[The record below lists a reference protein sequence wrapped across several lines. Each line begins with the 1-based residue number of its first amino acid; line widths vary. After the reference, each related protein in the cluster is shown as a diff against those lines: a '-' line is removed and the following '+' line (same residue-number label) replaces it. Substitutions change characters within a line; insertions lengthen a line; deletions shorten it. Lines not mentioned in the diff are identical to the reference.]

1 MADPDPR
8 AELKQVQASLTG
20 EAPLAGYVL
29 RGAERYFRDQAVD
42 LVKAAA
48 RAAGQELCLHDG
60 RSLDFDAA
68 ALNDDLMGS
77 GLFASA
83 RCVVLINPED
93 PLKKVVGK
101 DSGTTTAI
109 KSFLKGGRG
118 TLVLSAKSLRADAVV
133 VKAIKAAG
141 GLVAGFR
148 PLFDSPAAWDRNQDL
163 RATELVGWLT
173 QRAKQLGVPL
183 SIDRAV
189 LLASSRGNDL
199 GALSS
204 ALAEIEAGANDE
216 DLCAAGEATLSPF
229 KVADSVLK
237 GAPSGP
243 AELEQLFRT
252 GMRKDKDGT
261 SERSPEALVAIVTG
275 TLRNKVRQGL
285 SARSALDAGLGP
297 KEALAVAG
305 FGGPPAV
312 REVFG
317 GLVEARNV
325 KVWQRMLGDLVALE
339 RRSRSSAPVDVSDLT
354 RVALRWQPRRPT
366 RPTRPTS
373 GGARR

>member
-8 AELKQVQASLTG
+8 GELKNVQASLAG
-20 EAPLAGYVL
+20 GAPLSGYAL
-29 RGAERYFRDQAVD
+29 RGAERFFRDQAVA
-42 LVKAAA
+42 LIKEAA
-48 RAAGQELCLHDG
+48 RAASQELCLHDA
-60 RSLDFDAA
+60 REQDFEAP
-68 ALNDDLMGS
+68 ALHDDLMGS

-83 RCVVLINPED
+83 RCIVIQNPED
-93 PLKKVVGK
+93 LVKKVAGK
-101 DSGTTTAI
+101 DSGTTKAI
-109 KSFLKGGRG
+109 KSFLAGGRG

-148 PLFDSPAAWDRNQDL
+148 PLYDSPAPWDRNQDL
-163 RATELVGWLT
+163 RATELVGWLR
-173 QRAKQLGVPL
+173 QRAVELDVPL
-183 SIDRAV
+183 SVERAV

-199 GALSS
+199 GALTS
-204 ALAEIEAGANDE
+204 ALAEIQAGANDE
-216 DLCAAGEATLSPF
+216 DLRAAGEATLSPF
-229 KVADSVLK
+229 KVAESVLK

-261 SERSPEALVAIVTG
+261 SERSPDALVAIVTG

-285 SARSALDAGLGP
+285 SARSALDSGLGP

-305 FGGPPAV
+305 FGGPPAA
-312 REVFG
+312 RDAFG

-325 KVWQRMLGDLVALE
+325 RVWQRMLGDIVALE
-339 RRSRSSAPVDVSDLT
+339 RRTRSSAPVDVSDLT
-354 RVALRWQPRRPT
+354 RLALGWQPRRPA
-366 RPTRPTS
+366 RPTNS
-373 GGARR
+373 GSRR